1 MKAKSWLITLA
12 LGTFSYL
19 KRRLLSF
26 KAKCR
31 IQFKMKAREKTEIM
45 VYQALLI
52 RNVYN
57 LYESGLF
64 CQVLPDRKPLKSDKM
79 RVVTESEEWRSDIL
93 CLNTDGIM

>member
-1 MKAKSWLITLA
+1 
-12 LGTFSYL
+12 
-19 KRRLLSF
+19 
-26 KAKCR
+26 
-31 IQFKMKAREKTEIM
+31 M

-52 RNVYN
+52 RNDYN

-93 CLNTDGIM
+93 CLNTDGIR